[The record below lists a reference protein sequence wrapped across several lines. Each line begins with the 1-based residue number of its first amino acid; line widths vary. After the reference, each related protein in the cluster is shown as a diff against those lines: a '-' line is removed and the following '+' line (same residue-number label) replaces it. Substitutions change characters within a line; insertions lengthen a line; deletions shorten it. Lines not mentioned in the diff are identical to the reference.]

1 VEANAVGLSSVL
13 RLRQFFLVGAVVT
26 MSSSRWSLW
35 CSAGAL
41 TTRGVVVNFDFGE
54 QFPRPTSQQRGSLRS
69 RARRVAVLGVRAGR
83 GRRLPLMGSGVSP
96 PEIFDTKSRVRG
108 QFGPENKLIEGR
120 PNAYDVICRN
130 ASVLTFHLWP
140 TIFAGAS
147 FRLQNICRNGGS
159 TAFPHHYTP
168 AFYPHQGGS
177 EYRPKNDSGCKT
189 LQ

>member
-1 VEANAVGLSSVL
+1 MIWGDGFRDPGPSNGELAPPRTVCSPAG
-13 RLRQFFLVGAVVT
+13 GACWTGSPPPADGV
-26 MSSSRWSLW
+26 
-35 CSAGAL
+35 
-41 TTRGVVVNFDFGE
+41 RGVTPGKFF
-54 QFPRPTSQQRGSLRS
+54 
-69 RARRVAVLGVRAGR
+69 
-83 GRRLPLMGSGVSP
+83 
-96 PEIFDTKSRVRG
+96 EIFDTKSRVRG
-108 QFGPENKLIEGR
+108 QFGPENKLIEGQ

-189 LQ
+189 LQCLQKIEICFWLHLPTDGKHASN